1 MASSY
6 CLFNPQRLIP
16 TEEVELSRVEE
27 LEAKI
32 LFDGRWT
39 EPITAHKDAC
49 FVMDG
54 HHRLTVAR
62 RLRLAFLPVVFLGYD
77 EVQVTAW
84 RKGETIT
91 PEHIFVMARSGGLFP
106 IKTTRHIFSPA
117 ISACDVSLE
126 RLGYASPQERF
137 AAPSGRLIAG
147 RVTLSLSSIP
157 LAKGKSCRHPKLKE
171 TADD

>member
-1 MASSY
+1 MASLY
-6 CLFNPQRLIP
+6 CLFDPQELVP
-16 TEEVELSRVEE
+16 TEEVDPSKVEE

-77 EVQVTAW
+77 EVRVTAW
-84 RKGETIT
+84 REGETIS
-91 PEHIFVMARSGGLFP
+91 PEHIFAMARSGGLFP
-106 IKTTRHIFSPA
+106 IKTTRHIFSPP

-126 RLGYASPQERF
+126 RLGYRSPQDR
-137 AAPSGRLIAG
+137 
-147 RVTLSLSSIP
+147 SIP
-157 LAKGKSCRHPKLKE
+157 PEARLVARRAIPGRM
-171 TADD
+171 